1 MRTEEAD
8 GTQWQVCSTLTNDVN
23 KRTTKSVTSAD
34 ATLSGR
40 RPTMRTE
47 EADDAT
53 AKMMN
58 ARSRLL
64 LPSAVSEGHYSRE
77 PGILGGS
84 GRGEGWG
91 STFNASKAAG
101 YNGEH
106 THKHNSSYCCGHLDR
121 NEPDEAS
128 PSCRISE
135 KSATRKEKKNRAG
148 VIARPTVLHD
158 ALALFLRLRRS
169 RKTTRCLGSEATSTR
184 LQRQKPGERA
194 VVQNANLCSG
204 CLR

>member
-135 KSATRKEKKNRAG
+135 KSATRKEKKTAP
-148 VIARPTVLHD
+148 A
-158 ALALFLRLRRS
+158 
-169 RKTTRCLGSEATSTR
+169 
-184 LQRQKPGERA
+184 
-194 VVQNANLCSG
+194 
-204 CLR
+204 

>member
-1 MRTEEAD
+1 
-8 GTQWQVCSTLTNDVN
+8 
-23 KRTTKSVTSAD
+23 
-34 ATLSGR
+34 
-40 RPTMRTE
+40 MRTE

-106 THKHNSSYCCGHLDR
+106 THKHNSSHCCGHLDR

-135 KSATRKEKKNRAG
+135 KSATIKEKKNRAG
-148 VIARPTVLHD
+148 VIARPTALPRRACSFSSTSSFTQNHAMPGQRSNVDSPTD
-158 ALALFLRLRRS
+158 AEAWRENCRPKRKSMQRMSALILSLS
-169 RKTTRCLGSEATSTR
+169 RYTRGR
-184 LQRQKPGERA
+184 
-194 VVQNANLCSG
+194 
-204 CLR
+204 